1 MSDSETTKATPKW
14 VLVLYAVVI
23 VVGAVI
29 GWNLVGNS
37 SASESQQF
45 VGTWYYS
52 DNVSQVYQLD
62 VYSDKSFKFQAHTQT
77 PILGISIGD
86 TSFSGTWSASGN
98 VITLTRSDVA
108 EKYQLFLSSDQS
120 TLKENSKSENIV
132 LYRQEASDSSTGLS
146 NG

>member
-1 MSDSETTKATPKW
+1 MSDSEATKTTPKW
-14 VLVLYAVVI
+14 VPYAVAF
-23 VVGAVI
+23 VVAIVI
-29 GWNLVGNS
+29 GFILARNG

-62 VYSDKSFKFQAHTQT
+62 VYSDKTFKFQAHTQT
-77 PILGISIGD
+77 PILGISTGD
-86 TSFSGTWSASGN
+86 TSYSGTWSASGN

-108 EKYQLFLSSDQS
+108 EQSQFFLSSDQS
-120 TLKENSKSENIV
+120 TLKENSQSESLV

-146 NG
+146 NS

>member
-14 VLVLYAVVI
+14 VLYLYAVVI

-62 VYSDKSFKFQAHTQT
+62 VYSDKRFKFQAHTQT
-77 PILGISIGD
+77 PILGISTGD
-86 TSFSGTWSASGN
+86 TSYSGTWSASGN

-108 EKYQLFLSSDQS
+108 EQYQFSLSSDQS
-120 TLKENSKSENIV
+120 TLKENSQSERIV

>member
-14 VLVLYAVVI
+14 VLDAVAI
-23 VVGAVI
+23 VVGVVI
-29 GWNLVGNS
+29 GCVLVRNS

-62 VYSDKSFKFQAHTQT
+62 VYSDKRFKFQAHTQT

-108 EKYQLFLSSDQS
+108 EQYQFSLSSDQS
-120 TLKENSKSENIV
+120 TLKENSQSENIV

>member
-14 VLVLYAVVI
+14 VLYAVEI
-23 VVGAVI
+23 VVGVVI
-29 GWNLVGNS
+29 GCILVRNS

-62 VYSDKSFKFQAHTQT
+62 VYSDKRFKFQAHTQT
-77 PILGISIGD
+77 PILGISTGD
-86 TSFSGTWSASGN
+86 TSYSGTWSASGN

-108 EKYQLFLSSDQS
+108 EQYQFFLSSDQS
-120 TLKENSKSENIV
+120 TLNENSQSESLV